1 MNTTNQQKFPNAI
14 HLKGISKCIILLF
27 SLCLFTNTV
36 QAQIYESCTHRD
48 YYKYNDATEELEY
61 LNGYDENSMF
71 KINAKLTMFEH
82 TTPGM
87 SSSYY
92 VSESDYDE
100 DEKTLT
106 LDVVSAVGNN
116 YRCIFDMDENKIKF
130 LFKRDGVVQLLIFT
144 VKKFWTE
151 E

>member
-1 MNTTNQQKFPNAI
+1 MVTTKTQSSRFPFKQKGVLNRVIFFFA
-14 HLKGISKCIILLF
+14 
-27 SLCLFTNTV
+27 LCLLSNMS
-36 QAQIYESCTHRD
+36 QAQIYASCTHRD
-48 YYKYNDATEELEY
+48 YYKYNETTEELEY
-61 LNGYDENSMF
+61 LNSMF
-71 KINAKLTMFEH
+71 KVNAKLTMFEH
-82 TTPGM
+82 TTPDM

-92 VSESDYDE
+92 VSESGYDE

-106 LDVVSAVGNN
+106 MDVVSDVGNN
-116 YRCIFDMDENKIKF
+116 YRYIFDMDDNKIRV

>member
-1 MNTTNQQKFPNAI
+1 MNTTNQQKFPHAI

-36 QAQIYESCTHRD
+36 QAQIYASCTHRD
-48 YYKYNDATEELEY
+48 YYIYNDVTEELEY
-61 LNGYDENSMF
+61 QNGYDENSMF

-82 TTPGM
+82 TTPDM

-92 VSESDYDE
+92 VSDSEYNE
-100 DEKTLT
+100 DEKTLSM
-106 LDVVSAVGNN
+106 DVVSDVGNN
-116 YRCIFDMDENKIKF
+116 YHYIFDMDDNKIRV